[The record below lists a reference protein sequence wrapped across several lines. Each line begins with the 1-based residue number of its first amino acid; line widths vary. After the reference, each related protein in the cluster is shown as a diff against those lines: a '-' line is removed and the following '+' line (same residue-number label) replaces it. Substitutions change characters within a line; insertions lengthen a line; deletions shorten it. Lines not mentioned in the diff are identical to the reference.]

1 MNSGQGAVFAV
12 REEHAMFGGVAVA
25 KKTMIAATDEGLV
38 YGVTL
43 IL

>member
-1 MNSGQGAVFAV
+1 MSSGQGAMFAV
-12 REEHAMFGGVAVA
+12 HEERATFGGVELA
-25 KKTMIAATDEGLV
+25 KKTVIAATDEGLV